1 MNTRR
6 LGLAL
11 VVALVLS
18 VGVTSLFYASVRRQ
32 QAASRPKVVQIV
44 AAATDLQPG
53 TTLSAQHL
61 SVVDWPADVAV
72 EGVVRKAEEIIGRVL
87 MYPVGRSEPIRQ
99 RDLATPGSGIGLTAK
114 IPDGMRAAAV
124 RTNEVNNI
132 AGFVFPGCR
141 VDVLATLNVGGTPLS
156 KTVLQNVQV
165 LSVGQK
171 TEPDPTGKPENV
183 SIVTLLLT
191 PEDSEKLA
199 LAGNQGSIQFVLR
212 NGGDA
217 TAATPGGVDLPS
229 LVGAPK
235 RAPEA
240 APRMVRTAKP
250 ATVYTVETLAGD
262 RKSIATFQSG
272 RTD

>member
-1 MNTRR
+1 MNARR

-250 ATVYTVETLAGD
+250 PTVYTVETLAGD
-262 RKSIATFQSG
+262 RKSIATFQSA